1 MASKRVTVLMA
12 VLLFL
17 ILGYLLY
24 PILESRIY
32 IAPSEEPPLP
42 GTNALSG
49 LEVHQDAKGRW
60 IAEFDYFYTGVPH
73 ARLKVRVSDDKSS
86 TTTPMIERGQ
96 HHVSVEILRKIG
108 PDVLDAYTTKQ
119 VIVDLEASTLLVDQ
133 GPPKEVIG
141 MPGKFMAGKAPLKLA
156 SLNLDQSI
164 EWPEQNTWLRER
176 SLSNHSP
183 DEILKEAVNY
193 IDMGGEEALSHAKQL
208 LEWLIR
214 KDPKFDAAY
223 VELAR
228 VAMKTNWGPEGLH
241 QGENLIQSALQIRP
255 DSANAKILLGY
266 VYTHQKRYK
275 QAEEVLAEAALSD
288 TKNLWLWPNWGE
300 ALVMQGK
307 VEQGILKY
315 REAVSRPRANDT
327 YDRARLDAYRH
338 LIALLGQKNDLDG
351 LEALYKQ
358 RADEY
363 EAGNCYNADYSRFVL
378 QQRGDSERAIA
389 LARKAVDGHCTDPVA
404 KEAMGLAHYVSWAKA
419 PEDQR
424 VAILNQAHVFLPI
437 GPRPLYLLTKSDKT
451 SMTIKK
457 LIEAGESVEQTDNDK
472 WNALAYAI
480 YDKDYKAV
488 SRLVKLGARLDA
500 PTGPNQM
507 PVALLPVVEGDV
519 DGIRLMKKLG
529 VDYSKLQ
536 YKGASVLDQIRRS
549 GDRKL
554 IELVGQK
561 AIAL

>member
-1 MASKRVTVLMA
+1 MASKRTTALMA
-12 VLLFL
+12 VLLIL
-17 ILGYLLY
+17 IVGYFLY
-24 PILESRIY
+24 PVLKSRIY
-32 IAPSEEPPLP
+32 IVPGEEMPLP
-42 GTNALSG
+42 GKNEISG
-49 LEVHQDAKGRW
+49 LELHQDAKGRW
-60 IAEFDYFYTGVPH
+60 MIDLDYFYTGEPYASFKVTLNDGMDAVAFPPH
-73 ARLKVRVSDDKSS
+73 
-86 TTTPMIERGQ
+86 PERGQ
-96 HHVSVEILRKIG
+96 QHISFEIQRGLGDRTDLQG
-108 PDVLDAYTTKQ
+108 PYTTKQ
-119 VIVDLEASTLLVDQ
+119 IVVEMQGYISDESLLRRHES
-133 GPPKEVIG
+133 PPKNRIEVIA
-141 MPGKFMAGKAPLKLA
+141 KRH
-156 SLNLDQSI
+156 LDQII
-164 EWPEQNTWLRER
+164 EWPDQNTWLLNRA
-176 SLSNHSP
+176 LANKSP
-183 DEILKEAVNY
+183 DTVLKDAVEM
-193 IDMGGEEALSHAKQL
+193 IDEGGSDQFSRAKEY

-228 VAMKTNWGPEGLH
+228 VAMNTNWGPEGWH
-241 QGENLIQSALQIRP
+241 QAENLIQSALQIRP
-255 DSANAKILLGY
+255 DSANAKILLGFI
-266 VYTHQKRYK
+266 YTHQKRYK
-275 QAEEVLAEAALSD
+275 QAEELFAEVALSD
-288 TKNLWLWPNWGE
+288 TKNLWLWSDWGQ

-307 VEQGILKY
+307 VEQGMLKY

-327 YDRARLDAYRH
+327 YDRARLEAYRR
-338 LIALLGQKNDLDG
+338 LITLLEYKNDLDG

-358 RADEY
+358 RAEEY
-363 EAGNCYNADYSRFVL
+363 GPGNCYYASYARFAL
-378 QQRGDSERAIA
+378 QQRGDFEGAIN
-389 LARKAVDGHCTDPVA
+389 LAHKAVDGGCSQP
-404 KEAMGLAHYVSWAKA
+404 EARNSLGMAYYVSWAKA
-419 PEDQR
+419 SEDQR
-424 VAILNQAHVFLPI
+424 VGLLNQAHVFLPI
-437 GPRPLYLLTKSDKT
+437 GPSPLYLLAKSDKT

-554 IELVGQK
+554 IELVDQK